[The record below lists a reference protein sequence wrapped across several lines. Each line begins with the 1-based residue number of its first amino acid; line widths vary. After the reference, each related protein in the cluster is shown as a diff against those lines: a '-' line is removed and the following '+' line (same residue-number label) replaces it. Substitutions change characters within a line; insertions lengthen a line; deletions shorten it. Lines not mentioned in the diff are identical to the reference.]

1 MSKFVVVAVGGLA
14 FDVVFYFLEF
24 LSSENQYVLL
34 QFLEL
39 C

>member
-24 LSSENQYVLL
+24 LSSENQYVFMRLL
-34 QFLEL
+34 AL
-39 C
+39 